1 MRNGCVAVALVL
13 LGATGVRADR
23 VLTFS
28 LPNALLLF
36 GDYNQLR
43 VVTAGGEQVLH
54 PAVDEGYNRGYFAL
68 PSIAARQDG
77 VMAWGFAVGWDETR
91 RHDKARFALGLY
103 SRANQ
108 QWRTYGDFDDI
119 GDAGISSDGTKVAFV
134 AREHGRLALQILN
147 VATGAL
153 TEGPYQRGMWPRGT
167 PSWSPDLTHLAVQV
181 HRPDETSFVAT
192 LDLGTGELR
201 AIGDGV
207 FPRWSPDGTWIAFY
221 SGRRCMVVHPDG
233 TRSTIAMALKDGW
246 FTHKEFDW
254 GGPVWSPDSKQLLL
268 NVRKNGERP
277 DDVILLDLATGQTT
291 TKSKNGL
298 PIFGWVAQATSSSI
312 ASPID

>member
-43 VVTAGGEQVLH
+43 VVTARGEQVLH

-68 PSIAARQDG
+68 PSISARQDG
-77 VMAWGFAVGWDETR
+77 VIAWGFAVGWDETR

-108 QWRTYGDFDDI
+108 QWRTYGNFDRI

-134 AREHGRLALQILN
+134 AREPGRMTLQILN

-153 TEGPYQRGMWPRGT
+153 TERPYQPGMWPRGT
-167 PSWSPDLTHLAVQV
+167 PSWSLISLTLLYKCTAPT
-181 HRPDETSFVAT
+181 RRRSWRRWTSERVSCA
-192 LDLGTGELR
+192 
-201 AIGDGV
+201 
-207 FPRWSPDGTWIAFY
+207 
-221 SGRRCMVVHPDG
+221 
-233 TRSTIAMALKDGW
+233 RS
-246 FTHKEFDW
+246 
-254 GGPVWSPDSKQLLL
+254 
-268 NVRKNGERP
+268 
-277 DDVILLDLATGQTT
+277 ATG
-291 TKSKNGL
+291 
-298 PIFGWVAQATSSSI
+298 SSLGGHLTVGG
-312 ASPID
+312 SPSTRVDAAWWSTLMEAARRSRWR